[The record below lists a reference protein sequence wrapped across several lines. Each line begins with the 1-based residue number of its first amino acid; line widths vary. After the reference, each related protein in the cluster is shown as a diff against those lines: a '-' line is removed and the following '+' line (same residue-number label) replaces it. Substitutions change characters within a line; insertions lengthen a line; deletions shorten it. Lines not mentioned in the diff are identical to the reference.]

1 MLGSDTLEI
10 AIGLIFVYLVLSLIC
25 SAINELI
32 EGLLNARA
40 ANLERGLADPAGTGL
55 VKAIYEHPL
64 IHGLFKGTYDPAKT
78 KKGMWTRRKLPSY
91 LPPRNFALALM
102 DAVLPA
108 TPMTAS
114 GASSSL
120 AAAAIPPSPA
130 GGPPVVA
137 ALRTAIG
144 GLPNTDVQRAL
155 LTLLDAAGG
164 DIGRVRQNIEAWYNS
179 AMDRVAGRYKR
190 RTQFILLGL
199 GMVVAVGMNADT
211 ITIAR
216 SLSVDKLSQWGMACP
231 RRNVRSTRRNHRSA
245 RAFPSPVS
253 GTGRR
258 PSAGSNSISNSSGRS
273 ASRSAGAR
281 HSTIPGAST
290 WRPGGG
296 WCGWS
301 AGSSPPAR
309 SPSAHRCGSTC

>member
-40 ANLERGLADPAGTGL
+40 ANLERGLRELLADPAGTGL

-144 GLPNTDVQRAL
+144 GPPNTHLPRAP
-155 LTLLDAAGG
+155 LTLHAASGCG
-164 DIGRVRQNIEAWYNS
+164 I
-179 AMDRVAGRYKR
+179 R
-190 RTQFILLGL
+190 R
-199 GMVVAVGMNADT
+199 
-211 ITIAR
+211 
-216 SLSVDKLSQWGMACP
+216 
-231 RRNVRSTRRNHRSA
+231 
-245 RAFPSPVS
+245 
-253 GTGRR
+253 
-258 PSAGSNSISNSSGRS
+258 
-273 ASRSAGAR
+273 GAPE
-281 HSTIPGAST
+281 H
-290 WRPGGG
+290 
-296 WCGWS
+296 
-301 AGSSPPAR
+301 
-309 SPSAHRCGSTC
+309 